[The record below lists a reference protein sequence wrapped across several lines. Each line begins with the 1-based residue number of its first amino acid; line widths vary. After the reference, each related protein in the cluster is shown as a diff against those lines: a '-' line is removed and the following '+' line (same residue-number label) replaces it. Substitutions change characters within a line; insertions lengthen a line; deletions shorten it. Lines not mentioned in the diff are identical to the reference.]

1 MMRKGRASGFFGVFL
16 IAIGLFLVVNNTGLV
31 DFSFWQYFG
40 DYWPVGL
47 IIAGVAIMY
56 KRADA
61 GFAVLALTLLLLVFY
76 GVGQVGA
83 GIFGG
88 FSGFSGG
95 SFPFGVDCVTGSG
108 NVTSDMRN
116 LVEFKRVSASTGVNV
131 YLEKGGEA
139 NARVEAEDNIIELVK
154 TEVRGGKLEVYIDR
168 CIRNIKPVNVYVSF
182 QEIEELNA
190 QSAGRII
197 GRSVIGGE
205 NIKIDASSAGEVEV
219 EVEAIDVTLDAD
231 SAGSITVEG
240 KADNLYADASS
251 SGRIN
256 AFELVSD
263 LVDVSASSAGVAQ
276 VHASLKLKAKA
287 TSGGKVQYTG
297 DAEVDEEV
305 SSAGVVQKKEW

>member
-16 IAIGLFLVVNNTGLV
+16 IAIGLFLVVNNTGIV

-76 GVGQVGA
+76 GAGQVGA
-83 GIFGG
+83 GILGG
-88 FSGFSGG
+88 FSTG
-95 SFPFGVDCVTGSG
+95 SFPFGVDCVAGSG

-131 YLEKGGEA
+131 YLEKGDEA
-139 NARVEAEDNIIELVK
+139 SARVEAEDNIIELVK
-154 TEVRGGKLEVYIDR
+154 TEVRGGKLEVYMDR

-182 QEIEELNA
+182 QEIEELDA

-197 GRSVIGGE
+197 GRSVIEGE
-205 NIKIDASSAGEVEV
+205 NIKIDAGSAGEVEV
-219 EVEAIDVTLDAD
+219 EVEAIDVTLDAG
-231 SAGSITVEG
+231 SAGTITIEG

-251 SGRIN
+251 SGKIN
-256 AFELVSD
+256 AFELVAEV
-263 LVDVSASSAGVAQ
+263 VDASASSAGVAQ
-276 VHASLKLKAKA
+276 VYASLKLKAKA

-297 DAEVDEEV
+297 DAEVDEET
-305 SSAGVVQKKEW
+305 SSAGVVRKMGW